1 MIRNQWYVV
10 LESNEVRNRPVG
22 VIRLGEKLV
31 FWRDEAGKVQAALD
45 RCPHRGVALSAGVIQ
60 HEHLQ
65 CPFHGFEFDSTGK
78 CVLIPANGSSGVIP
92 KAMCLTTY
100 PTHEAHGYI
109 WIWWGNPVPAD
120 LPAPEFF
127 DNLDDTFAYG
137 SAQDPWN
144 AHYSRVI
151 ENQLDVVHLPFIHRN
166 TIGRGNRTLVDGP
179 VVDWKGDKMLY
190 TYVFNRVDDGT
201 PPRKPG
207 ELSPKAPTSVHLEF
221 IFPNLWQN
229 YISENVRILAAF
241 VPVDEEHTILYLR
254 FYQNSLRLPLLGQL
268 FARLAMPSNVYIAHE
283 DRRVVVTQQPKA
295 SGLKI
300 GEILIQGDLPVIEYR
315 RKRAALQNLAGQL
328 PEQIQENA
336 MESEREL
343 EHAHNI

>member
-10 LESNEVRNRPVG
+10 LESSEVRNRPMG
-22 VIRLGEKLV
+22 VTRLGEKLV
-31 FWRDEAGKVQAALD
+31 FWRDQAGKVCTAVD
-45 RCPHRGVALSAGVIQ
+45 RCPHRGVALSAGAIEN
-60 HEHLQ
+60 EHLQ

-78 CVLIPANGSSGVIP
+78 CVLIPANGRNGVVP
-92 KAMCLTTY
+92 NAMRLLTY
-100 PTHEAHGYI
+100 PTWEAHGFI
-109 WIWWGNPVPAD
+109 WIWWGDQVPAD

-127 DNLDDTFAYG
+127 DNLDNTFAYG
-137 SAQDPWN
+137 SARDPWN

-179 VVDWKGDKMLY
+179 VVEWKGDKMLY
-190 TYVFNRVDDGT
+190 TYVFNRVDNGT
-201 PPRKPG
+201 PQRKPS
-207 ELSPKAPTSVHLEF
+207 ELLPKAATSVHLEF

-241 VPVDEEHTILYLR
+241 VPVDEEHTFLYLR
-254 FYQNSLRLPLLGQL
+254 FYQNFMRLPLLGHL

-283 DRRVVVTQQPKA
+283 DRRVVITQQPKA

-300 GEILIQGDLPVIEYR
+300 SEILIQGDLPIIEYR
-315 RKRAALQNLAGQL
+315 RKRAALQA
-328 PEQIQENA
+328 EYA
-336 MESEREL
+336 
-343 EHAHNI
+343 A